1 MKKALYLVAVL
12 GLVLTTA
19 CGNPKLKNGEEVIAK
34 IEGKKYTADNL
45 YKELKGKYGYS
56 TIMGWIDQ
64 EIAEKEVETTDE
76 ITKEVEET
84 LNYYRQYAESYGMS
98 LAQFAANYLGLSVSS
113 DDELKKFIENDKKLN
128 IAIENQVA
136 SKFKDSEIEDYYNEN
151 YKTVYTYRDILIST
165 DKDKD
170 KAIKE
175 IKKELKDKKGDKL
188 VEAFE
193 KMAKSEYSASTST
206 DAIENATK
214 NVVDEKIWKALKDL
228 DNYEYSD
235 GIEASDGTHII
246 LRISKNDGKA
256 LKDIKEEVKKTMAQ
270 EKLKKEQFLS
280 YDILTELRNKYKLAF
295 FDTELKDGYDK
306 FLEELDKAKKQAS
319 NSNSNSNS
327 NSKEEK

>member
-12 GLVLTTA
+12 GLILTTA

-34 IEGKKYTADNL
+34 IDGKKYTAEDL

-56 TIMGWIDQ
+56 TLMSWIDQ

-76 ITKEVEET
+76 ITKEVEDT
-84 LNYYRQYAESYGMS
+84 ISYYKQYADSYGMS
-98 LAQFAANYLGLSVSS
+98 LAQFAANYLGLNVSS
-113 DDELKKFIENDKKLN
+113 DDDLKKAIENDRKLN

-136 SKFKDSEIEDYYNEN
+136 SKFKDSEIEEYYNEN
-151 YKTVYTYRDILIST
+151 YKTVYTYRDILISS
-165 DKDKD
+165 DKDKE

-175 IKKELKDKKGDKL
+175 IKKELKEKKGEKL
-188 VEAFE
+188 VEAFQ
-193 KMAKSEYSASTST
+193 KMAKSEYSGNTGT
-206 DAIENATK
+206 DLVENATK
-214 NVVDEKIWKALKDL
+214 NSVNEKIWKELKDL
-228 DNYEYSD
+228 DDYEYSD

-256 LKDIKEEVKKTMAQ
+256 LKDIKDEVTKTMAQ

-280 YDILTELRNKYKLAF
+280 YDMLTELRNKYKLAF
-295 FDTELKDGYDK
+295 FDTDLKENYDK
-306 FLEELDKAKKQAS
+306 FFEELDKAKEQAS

-327 NSKEEK
+327 EDKK

>member
-84 LNYYRQYAESYGMS
+84 INYYRQYAESYGMS

-113 DDELKKFIENDKKLN
+113 DDELKKFIENDRKLN

-136 SKFKDSEIEDYYNEN
+136 SKFKDR
-151 YKTVYTYRDILIST
+151 K
-165 DKDKD
+165 
-170 KAIKE
+170 IK
-175 IKKELKDKKGDKL
+175 IK
-188 VEAFE
+188 
-193 KMAKSEYSASTST
+193 
-206 DAIENATK
+206 
-214 NVVDEKIWKALKDL
+214 
-228 DNYEYSD
+228 
-235 GIEASDGTHII
+235 
-246 LRISKNDGKA
+246 
-256 LKDIKEEVKKTMAQ
+256 Q
-270 EKLKKEQFLS
+270 
-280 YDILTELRNKYKLAF
+280 
-295 FDTELKDGYDK
+295 
-306 FLEELDKAKKQAS
+306 
-319 NSNSNSNS
+319 
-327 NSKEEK
+327 

>member
-19 CGNPKLKNGEEVIAK
+19 CGNPKLKNGDEVVAK
-34 IEGKKYTADNL
+34 IDGKNYTADDL

-84 LNYYRQYAESYGMS
+84 VNYYKQYADSYGMS
-98 LAQFAANYLGLSVSS
+98 LAQFASSYLGLNVSS

-165 DKDKD
+165 DKDID

-175 IKKELKDKKGDKL
+175 IKKELKDKKGEKL

-193 KMAKSEYSASTST
+193 KMAKSEYSANTGS
-206 DAIENATK
+206 DLIEDATK
-214 NVVDEKIWKALKDL
+214 NTVDEKIWKELKDL
-228 DNYEYSD
+228 DDYEYSD

-256 LKDIKEEVKKTMAQ
+256 LKDIKEEIKKTMAQ

-280 YDILTELRNKYKLAF
+280 YDILTELRNKYKIAF
-295 FDTELKDGYDK
+295 FDTDLKDGYDN
-306 FLEELDKAKKQAS
+306 FLEELDNAKKQAS

-327 NSKEEK
+327 NEEK

>member
-1 MKKALYLVAVL
+1 
-12 GLVLTTA
+12 
-19 CGNPKLKNGEEVIAK
+19 
-34 IEGKKYTADNL
+34 
-45 YKELKGKYGYS
+45 
-56 TIMGWIDQ
+56 
-64 EIAEKEVETTDE
+64 
-76 ITKEVEET
+76 
-84 LNYYRQYAESYGMS
+84 
-98 LAQFAANYLGLSVSS
+98 
-113 DDELKKFIENDKKLN
+113 
-128 IAIENQVA
+128 
-136 SKFKDSEIEDYYNEN
+136 
-151 YKTVYTYRDILIST
+151 
-165 DKDKD
+165 
-170 KAIKE
+170 
-175 IKKELKDKKGDKL
+175 
-188 VEAFE
+188 
-193 KMAKSEYSASTST
+193 MAKSEYSASTST

-319 NSNSNSNS
+319 NSNSNS
-327 NSKEEK
+327 KEKENK